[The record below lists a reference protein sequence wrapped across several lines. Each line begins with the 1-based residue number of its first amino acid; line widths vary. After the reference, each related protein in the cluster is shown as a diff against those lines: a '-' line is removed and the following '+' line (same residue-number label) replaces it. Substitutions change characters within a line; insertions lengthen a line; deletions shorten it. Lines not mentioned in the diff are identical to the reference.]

1 MAKLATLGLSNEQA
15 EAVAGMLCEV
25 EEATATQAEA
35 VIERSRAKTRERVQR
50 WRDNHQSN
58 VTERSETSPNVKT
71 RLTRRPA
78 HVEDK
83 SLNTEIEPQVKV
95 ESKSPAKPSPRQR
108 LEAVVDGE
116 RAEALLDHR
125 QRLRKPLTEHAAKML
140 ATELA
145 KFPDPNAAADRM
157 IAKGWV
163 STDVTWPEAHSSQP
177 RAGPVKAKGSGI
189 GGVFDQLDGYFDGK
203 GNGGGDDQAPQ
214 GVVLSLPH
222 RAA

>member
-1 MAKLATLGLSNEQA
+1 MKLSALIQPLIDAKAPHEQIMAVVMAFEAQQVDALEQRRKSDA
-15 EAVAGMLCEV
+15 ER
-25 EEATATQAEA
+25 QA
-35 VIERSRAKTRERVQR
+35 RKREREAAS
-50 WRDNHQSN
+50 RD
-58 VTERSETSPNVKT
+58 VTLRHSDRS
-71 RLTRRPA
+71 LTGAGDAR
-78 HVEDK
+78 VEDK
-83 SLNTEIEPQVKV
+83 TSNTVTEPQVKL

-108 LEAVVDGE
+108 LEAVVDAE

-163 STDVTWPEAHSSQP
+163 STDVTWPEAHSSQA
-177 RAGPVKAKGSGI
+177 RAGPAKAKGTGI
-189 GGVFDQLDGYFDGK
+189 GGVFDQLDGYFDGQ
-203 GNGGGDDQAPQ
+203 GNGGGDDKAPQ